1 MIFKATRD
9 EKLPIYGD
17 GLNIR
22 DWIYVFDHCRAID
35 FVIQKGNLGE
45 VYNIGGDNEKHNI
58 DVVKIILDKLG
69 KSYDLIQFVQDRP
82 GHDRRYAIDISKIK
96 KELGWTP
103 EYSFERGIEETIKWY
118 QDNKI
123 WVNNCVSGDY
133 MQYYERNYAK
143 RDQ

>member
-1 MIFKATRD
+1 
-9 EKLPIYGD
+9 
-17 GLNIR
+17 
-22 DWIYVFDHCRAID
+22 
-35 FVIQKGNLGE
+35 
-45 VYNIGGDNEKHNI
+45 
-58 DVVKIILDKLG
+58 G
-69 KSYDLIQFVQDRP
+69 KSHSLIQFVKDRP